1 MDINKI
7 IAKKELEVI
16 GGKPKVFRYWDE
28 KKKKSVDIM
37 SCIDRPS
44 IGVISFATIGLSEYD
59 IGMLSDT
66 IKN

>member
-28 KKKKSVDIM
+28 KEKK
-37 SCIDRPS
+37 
-44 IGVISFATIGLSEYD
+44 A
-59 IGMLSDT
+59 
-66 IKN
+66 